1 MACSRAAPEVAR
13 LSLTLRRLSITV
25 KVTRRAPGG
34 RSGRGDGLGPEVVSR
49 MGRCSLGQM
58 NGSLFARFVTRA
70 GLPGDASLCQV
81 VNAVQAVPYGRPGAR
96 TAEGVIGEWKGT
108 CSTKHAL
115 LAQLLGERW
124 PELQPRLVHRVYRVS
139 RSSVLQ
145 RYGAGASGEV
155 PEGGLTDVHRYLMM
169 ILAGQELTIDITF
182 PGDQAWDGHRSMRL
196 ACGEGH
202 DFPAGNDPDAEKA
215 ALEASYCDPQ
225 VREPFIASLA
235 LASSRAG
242 CI

>member
-1 MACSRAAPEVAR
+1 MG
-13 LSLTLRRLSITV
+13 
-25 KVTRRAPGG
+25 PG
-34 RSGRGDGLGPEVVSR
+34 
-49 MGRCSLGQM
+49 SLGQM
-58 NGSLFARFVTRA
+58 NGSLFARFVARA

-124 PELQPRLVHRVYRVS
+124 PESQPRLVHRVYRVS

-145 RYGAGASGEV
+145 RYGGGAAGAV
-155 PEGGLTDVHRYLMM
+155 PEGGLTDVRRYLVI
-169 ILAGQELTIDITF
+169 ILAGQEVRIDITF
-182 PGDQAWDGHRSMRL
+182 PGDQAWDGRRSMRL
-196 ACGEGH
+196 ACGDGP
-202 DFPAGNDPDAEKA
+202 DFPAGDDPDAEKA

-235 LASSRAG
+235 LASSLAG
-242 CI
+242 SI

>member
-1 MACSRAAPEVAR
+1 MG
-13 LSLTLRRLSITV
+13 
-25 KVTRRAPGG
+25 PG
-34 RSGRGDGLGPEVVSR
+34 SV
-49 MGRCSLGQM
+49 GQM
-58 NGSLFARFVTRA
+58 NGPLFARFVARA

-145 RYGAGASGEV
+145 RYGGGAAGAV
-155 PEGGLTDVHRYLMM
+155 PEGGLTDVHRYLVI
-169 ILAGQELTIDITF
+169 ILAGQEVRIDITF
-182 PGDQAWDGHRSMRL
+182 PGGQAWDGRRSMRL
-196 ACGEGH
+196 ACGDGH
-202 DFPAGNDPDAEKA
+202 DFPAGDDPDAEKA

-235 LASSRAG
+235 LASSLAG
-242 CI
+242 SI

>member
-1 MACSRAAPEVAR
+1 MG
-13 LSLTLRRLSITV
+13 
-25 KVTRRAPGG
+25 PG
-34 RSGRGDGLGPEVVSR
+34 
-49 MGRCSLGQM
+49 SLGQM
-58 NGSLFARFVTRA
+58 NGSLFARFVARA

-81 VNAVQAVPYGRPGAR
+81 VNAVQAVPYGRPGAW

-145 RYGAGASGEV
+145 RYGGGAAGAV
-155 PEGGLTDVHRYLMM
+155 PEGGLTDVRRYLVI
-169 ILAGQELTIDITF
+169 ILAGQEVRIDITF
-182 PGDQAWDGHRSMRL
+182 PGDQAWDGRRSMCL
-196 ACGEGH
+196 ACGDGP
-202 DFPAGNDPDAEKA
+202 DFPAGDDPDAEKA

-225 VREPFIASLA
+225 VREPFIASLT
-235 LASSRAG
+235 LASSLAG
-242 CI
+242 SI